1 MQRKVLSG
9 LKLKMNENNMELIL
23 TYENRLNS
31 VQQNIHS
38 LNQNDYQCLGSIVIN
53 MSQIFAEVRDSN
65 VLSEHILP
73 QLEFTVLALESKTQK
88 SFGNIIADLNT
99 HFHSQD

>member
-1 MQRKVLSG
+1 
-9 LKLKMNENNMELIL
+9 MNENNTELIL
-23 TYENRLNS
+23 RYENRLNS

-38 LNQNDYQCLGSIVIN
+38 LNQNDYQSLGSIVIN

-88 SFGNIIADLNT
+88 SFGNIITDLNT